1 MMSYKDFCHE
11 LAEVIVGL
19 RELTDEEYQEWRR
32 LVPELV
38 GEHNKL
44 VKKVVEMADSYR
56 SRYFMA

>member
-11 LAEVIVGL
+11 LAEIIVSL

-38 GEHNKL
+38 GEHNAL
-44 VKKVVEMADSYR
+44 AEKVMDIVDSYR
-56 SRYFMA
+56 GRYFTA

>member
-11 LAEVIVGL
+11 LAEVIVSL

-38 GEHNKL
+38 GEYNAFAE
-44 VKKVVEMADSYR
+44 KVVGIVDSYR